1 MAVSEGG
8 ARMMFLACLVV
19 LLLSLLLLV
28 FESIRAERRHKKVA
42 LYIGGNSVRSP
53 SRINRFFVRFGK
65 EHRHELEQKMIEA
78 GYYNTEWAKFYF
90 PAKLLVIAL
99 VSAGTL
105 LSDMTTSHK
114 LMVVVSAIIAVIVV
128 PDTLLQVRRKML
140 INKVSSQLPYL
151 LDMMSVCVQTGM
163 TIEAALVYL
172 GKELAEFDAD
182 LCYQIKRTSD
192 ASRIHGL
199 EKALNDLSER
209 LPTPPVR
216 SFVLTVIQ
224 NLQYGTPI
232 AQVLSD
238 LAEDMRKVQIIT
250 VEEKVGKLS
259 AKMSVPLILFIMF
272 PIVILILAPG
282 IMQMSIN

>member
-1 MAVSEGG
+1 
-8 ARMMFLACLVV
+8 MMLLIALIV
-19 LLLSLLLLV
+19 LFVSLLFLIFDSLRT
-28 FESIRAERRHKKVA
+28 EQRRKKVA
-42 LYIGGNSVRSP
+42 FYIGGDPVRAP
-53 SRINRFFVRFGK
+53 SRVNRFFVRFGK
-65 EHRHELEQKMIEA
+65 EHRHELEQKLIEA

-90 PAKLLVIAL
+90 PAKLAVLVVVTGL
-99 VSAGTL
+99 VL
-105 LSDMTTSHK
+105 LSDMTANNQLIIIIFT
-114 LMVVVSAIIAVIVV
+114 LIAVIVL
-128 PDTLLQVRRKML
+128 PDTLLQMRRKML
-140 INKVSSQLPYL
+140 IFKTSSQLPYL

-172 GKELAEFDAD
+172 GKELAEFDSD

-192 ASRIHGL
+192 SAKIHGL

-209 LPTPPVR
+209 IPTPPIR
-216 SFVLTVIQ
+216 SFVLTIIQ
-224 NLQYGTPI
+224 NLQYGTSV

-238 LAEDMRKVQIIT
+238 LAEDMRKVQILT

-282 IMQMSIN
+282 IMQMTLNI

>member
-1 MAVSEGG
+1 
-8 ARMMFLACLVV
+8 MMLLASLIV
-19 LLLSLLLLV
+19 LFFSLLFLIID
-28 FESIRAERRHKKVA
+28 SIRKEQRHKKVA
-42 LYIGGNSVRSP
+42 LYIGDNAARAP
-53 SRINRFFVRFGK
+53 SRVNGFFVRCGK

-90 PAKLLVIAL
+90 PAKLLVLAL
-99 VSAGTL
+99 VSVLVL
-105 LSDMTTSHK
+105 LGDMTSTNK
-114 LMVVVSAIIAVIVV
+114 LVVVIFSLIGVIVV
-128 PDTLLQVRRKML
+128 PDTLLQMRRKML
-140 INKVSSQLPYL
+140 ISRTSAQLPYL

-172 GKELAEFDAD
+172 GKELAEFDSD

-192 ASRIHGL
+192 SAKIHGL

-209 LPTPPVR
+209 IPTPPVR
-216 SFVLTVIQ
+216 SFVLTIIQ
-224 NLQYGTPI
+224 NLQYGTSV

-238 LAEDMRKVQIIT
+238 LAEDMRKVQILT

-272 PIVILILAPG
+272 PIVILILAPS
-282 IMQMSIN
+282 IMQMTLNI

>member
-1 MAVSEGG
+1 
-8 ARMMFLACLVV
+8 MMLLTALIV
-19 LLLSLLLLV
+19 LFVSLLFLIFDSLRT
-28 FESIRAERRHKKVA
+28 EQRRKKVA
-42 LYIGGNSVRSP
+42 LYVGGNAHRSP
-53 SRINRFFVRFGK
+53 SRVNRFFVRFGK
-65 EHRHELEQKMIEA
+65 EHRQELEQKMIEA

-90 PAKLLVIAL
+90 PAKLLVLGL
-99 VSAGTL
+99 VSGFVL
-105 LSDMTTSHK
+105 LSDMTQSNQLIVITFT
-114 LMVVVSAIIAVIVV
+114 LIAVIVG
-128 PDTLLQVRRKML
+128 PDSLLQMRRKIL
-140 INKVSSQLPYL
+140 IRKTSAQLPYL

-172 GKELAEFDAD
+172 GKELAEFDSD

-192 ASRIHGL
+192 SAKIHGL

-209 LPTPPVR
+209 IPTPPIR
-216 SFVLTVIQ
+216 SFVLTIIQ
-224 NLQYGTPI
+224 NLQYGTSV

-238 LAEDMRKVQIIT
+238 LAEDMRKVQILT

-282 IMQMSIN
+282 IMQMTLNI